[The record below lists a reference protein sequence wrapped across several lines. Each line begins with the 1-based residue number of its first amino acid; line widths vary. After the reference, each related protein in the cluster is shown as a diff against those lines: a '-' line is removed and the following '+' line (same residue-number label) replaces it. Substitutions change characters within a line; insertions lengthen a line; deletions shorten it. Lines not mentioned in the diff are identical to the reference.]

1 MCVYICLY
9 YSIEI
14 CMLRCGKLQVW
25 SEKHCL
31 QNTVL
36 ILRRNL
42 TNIKL
47 INKLQ
52 YFYLEENV
60 EPCVFFV
67 LTN

>member
-1 MCVYICLY
+1 MFI

-31 QNTVL
+31 QNKVL
-36 ILRRNL
+36 RLRRNL

-47 INKLQ
+47 INKLH

-60 EPCVFFV
+60 EPYFFV
-67 LTN
+67 LKRN